1 MAGRVAEDMFLGI
14 IDTGAL
20 NDLERATKI
29 AYAMVTYYGMSDKM
43 PNISYYDTSGDAYG
57 ITKPY
62 SEDRA
67 QTIDEEVQ
75 EIINS
80 QYQRA
85 RQSLTQYEAGHHDL
99 AVLLQQRE
107 VIYTEDA
114 ERIFGPRQ
122 WKSRTEEIIS
132 DEDNRQPQPG
142 NTTVTPPPFDP
153 QNDNQN

>member
-1 MAGRVAEDMFLGI
+1 VAEDMFLGF

-29 AYAMVTYYGMSDKM
+29 AYAMVTFYGMSDKM
-43 PNISYYDTSGDAYG
+43 PNISYYDTSGDSYG
-57 ITKPY
+57 FTKPY

-75 EIINS
+75 AIIDG
-80 QYQRA
+80 QYERA
-85 RQSLTQYEAGHHDL
+85 REILHKYEQGHHAL
-99 AVLLQQRE
+99 ADLLQQRE

-122 WKSRTEEIIS
+122 WKSRTEEIIKDS
-132 DEDNRQPQPG
+132 EPA
-142 NTTVTPPPFDP
+142 TVTVEGDNVTLTPPAFDP
-153 QNDNQN
+153 NE